1 MAKTDLEIVTDVN
14 DLARTMLR
22 FLGTGYEAP
31 AGHQFWKAADP
42 RSQTAWQRAVDV
54 YEQITHS
61 EVHDALLA
69 VEEDE
74 EAADVASRKQQLTPQ
89 AALERIASRLRGEWF
104 DPSGDLESDIA
115 GVIRAVSPEVLAHG

>member
-31 AGHQFWKAADP
+31 AGHQFWKATDA
-42 RSQTAWQRAVDV
+42 RSRAAWQRAVEV

-61 EVHDALLA
+61 EVQDALLA
-69 VEEDE
+69 VEEDD
-74 EAADVASRKQQLTPQ
+74 EAADIASRKQQLTPQ
-89 AALERIASRLRGEWF
+89 AALERIAARLRGEWF
-104 DPSGDLESDIA
+104 DPAGDLESDIA
-115 GVIRAVSPEVLAHG
+115 GVIRAVSPEAPARG